1 MRQMRRGSWSR
12 RGAGAALI
20 CLPWMA
26 ACGARSGLF
35 VTLPESQNDSGVIPD
50 GVAPIDAS
58 ILFDAGAFDA
68 SLDAKATID
77 ASTFFDADVFDASL
91 DAMSPEAGI
100 VDAPIDSGPISCTA
114 ASVTLLA
121 STGVDLDQVALD
133 DSYVYYHENT
143 GIWRTAKSGGA
154 PRQVATMT
162 VLGWPDLAGFAV
174 NDAGVVWWQV
184 ATGAATTTVYR
195 APGSGGA
202 PSIVATLGNEYA
214 SGSLDS
220 LGSIYLWYGGPT
232 NQSLDVVMA
241 DGVATTVV
249 SLLPTTYTLS
259 VVSDGTNLFESGG
272 GAVLRFDGTEFTAI
286 ADLPGTYAGGLA
298 FDDTTL
304 YFETNDGVGVP
315 PVFGTEDTVT
325 SPTTLFPATN
335 IYVDCV
341 VVDGP
346 YVYFVNRLG
355 SSIIRMNKDGTSR
368 ITVVQETAT
377 HQIMDMAIDGR
388 CIYWSE
394 TAGYA
399 ETPNGIY
406 ATPK

>member
-1 MRQMRRGSWSR
+1 V
-12 RGAGAALI
+12 LV

-35 VTLPESQNDSGVIPD
+35 VSLPESQEDSGVIPD

-58 ILFDAGAFDA
+58 FLFDAGAFDA
-68 SLDAKATID
+68 SLDAKGAID
-77 ASTFFDADVFDASL
+77 AATFFDADVFDASV
-91 DAMSPEAGI
+91 DATSPEAGV
-100 VDAPIDSGPISCTA
+100 VDAQVDSGPIRCTA
-114 ASVTLLA
+114 ASVTRLA

-154 PRQVATMT
+154 PTQVATMT

-174 NDAGVVWWQV
+174 NEAGVIWWQV
-184 ATGAATTTVYR
+184 ATGAAKTTVYR

-202 PSIVATLGNEYA
+202 PSTVATLGNDYA

-220 LGSIYLWYGGPT
+220 LGSVYLWYGGPT
-232 NQSLDVVMA
+232 NPSLDVVMA
-241 DGVATTVV
+241 DGVAATVV

-259 VVSDGTNLFESGG
+259 VVSDGKNLFESGG
-272 GAVLRFDGTEFTAI
+272 GGVLRFDGTEFTAI

-304 YFETNDGVGVP
+304 YFETNDGVGNVTVSSVP
-315 PVFGTEDTVT
+315 KTGGT
-325 SPTTLFPATN
+325 PTTLFSTTN
-335 IYVDCV
+335 IYVDRV

-346 YVYFVNRLG
+346 YLYFVNRLG
-355 SSIIRMNKDGTSR
+355 SSIIRMNKDGTSQ
-368 ITVVQETAT
+368 ITVVQEPAAD
-377 HQIMDMAIDGR
+377 QIMDVAIDDR

-394 TAGYA
+394 TAGYV